1 MIRER
6 IKRKSI
12 FKKAHLSAIAG
23 FLVLTCSI
31 AQPVWAENTGVSYG
45 IYDRAGLLTE
55 EENSDLEEE
64 LEAFSDKS
72 GWEVFVLTT
81 EDAGGYTTREYSE
94 EFLNAH
100 LTGDDGIV
108 YTIDMDNREVYLAT
122 TGEAVYYLTDDR
134 IEDIID
140 SGYGNVADGF
150 YADAFSEMI
159 EATADAWDMGIPS
172 DQYTYDTD
180 TGEIVEYKEP
190 KSIKWYEALIAF
202 AVACG
207 AFAAVF
213 LGILGKYRLKWGTYK
228 YDFHANGR
236 VNLTNQ
242 EDRFVNQLVTH
253 HHIQRNTSS
262 GGSSGGGSRS
272 SVHTGSGGRSY
283 GGGGRKF

>member
-6 IKRKSI
+6 ISGKNSFRKASL
-12 FKKAHLSAIAG
+12 AAVTG
-23 FLVLTCSI
+23 FLALTCSI
-31 AQPVWAENTGVSYG
+31 AQPVWAETVGASYG
-45 IYDRAGLLTE
+45 IFDNAGLLTE
-55 EENSDLEEE
+55 EENSDIAGE
-64 LEAFSDKS
+64 LEALADKS

-81 EDAGGYTTREYSE
+81 EDAGGYSTREYSE
-94 EFLNAH
+94 EFLDDQ
-100 LTGDDGIV
+100 LIGDDGIV

-122 TGEAVYYLTDDR
+122 TGEVIHYLTDDR

-140 SGYGNVADGF
+140 SGYDYVADGF
-150 YADAFSEMI
+150 YGDAFSEMI
-159 EATADAWDMGIPS
+159 GATAEAWDMGIPS

-190 KSIKWYEALIAF
+190 KSIKWYEALIAL
-202 AVACG
+202 AIACG

-228 YDFHANGR
+228 YDFHANGK

-253 HHIQRNTSS
+253 RHIQRDTSS

-283 GGGGRKF
+283 GGGGKKF